1 MYVILVYD
9 INLEEKEGQK
19 ILRNVFK
26 ICKKY
31 LVHIQNSVFEGEL
44 LESQAIKLKAELD
57 KYIREDKDS
66 VILFK
71 SRNQRWLDKEFLGK
85 IEDDKTDN
93 FLWYICRCLL
103 SKKVWRYDRRDGYW
117 NLYIFFKRGILC
129 VAFLWYNYNG
139 TTD

>member
-19 ILRNVFK
+19 VLRNVFK

-31 LVHIQNSVFEGEL
+31 LVHIQNSVFEGEI

-57 KYIREDKDS
+57 MHIRDNKDS

-71 SRNQRWLDKEFLGK
+71 SRSKRWMEKEFLGM

-93 FLWYICRCLL
+93 FL
-103 SKKVWRYDRRDGYW
+103 
-117 NLYIFFKRGILC
+117 
-129 VAFLWYNYNG
+129 
-139 TTD
+139 

>member
-1 MYVILVYD
+1 MKGLKCGGNMYVILVYD

-71 SRNQRWLDKEFLGK
+71 SRNQRWLDKEFFGK

-93 FLWYICRCLL
+93 FL
-103 SKKVWRYDRRDGYW
+103 
-117 NLYIFFKRGILC
+117 
-129 VAFLWYNYNG
+129 
-139 TTD
+139 

>member
-1 MYVILVYD
+1 MKNMKVLKCGGNMYVILVYD
-9 INLEEKEGQK
+9 INLENKEGQK
-19 ILRNVFK
+19 VLRNVFK

-57 KYIREDKDS
+57 EYIRENQDS

-71 SRNQRWLDKEFLGK
+71 SRNQRWMEKEFLGI

-93 FLWYICRCLL
+93 FL
-103 SKKVWRYDRRDGYW
+103 
-117 NLYIFFKRGILC
+117 
-129 VAFLWYNYNG
+129 
-139 TTD
+139 